1 MATIT
6 AALQKPIDAIKS
18 LKIFKPNPNKQSLA
32 PGRLPC
38 RRYTRTKAGDFVMF
52 VMLAA
57 AGLFTMLPLI
67 YAVATSF
74 KPLDE
79 LLIFPPRFLVRRPT
93 INNYLV
99 LPDLMASLKVPLS
112 RYIFNGVS
120 NAIITTSVYII
131 VSSMAAYVLC
141 KGNFKHKNAIFMIV
155 QFSLMFNGIT
165 LGIPRYLI
173 YSYLGMIDTYWV
185 YILPHMAAT
194 LGVFLMKQ
202 YIEGY
207 VPDAFIEAAKI
218 DGAGTFRIFWT
229 IVMPIVKPAWL
240 TLTLFTFRDV
250 WAEVPAGTI
259 FTEQLK
265 TLPQIMGQITA
276 GGTARAGSAMAIT
289 VIMMIPPILVYLI
302 SQSNVIEA
310 MSSAGIKE

>member
-1 MATIT
+1 MIE
-6 AALQKPIDAIKS
+6 KIKK
-18 LKIFKPNPNKQSLA
+18 LFKPNPNQQSLA

-38 RRYTRTKAGDFVMF
+38 RKYTRTKAGDITMF
-52 VMLAA
+52 IMLVA

-67 YAVATSF
+67 YAVVTSF

-79 LLIFPPRFLVRRPT
+79 LLIFPPRFFVRRPT
-93 INNYLV
+93 LNNYLV

-112 RYIFNGVS
+112 RYIFNGVA
-120 NAIITTSVYII
+120 NGIITTFVYII
-131 VSSMAAYVLC
+131 VSSMAAYALC
-141 KGNFKHKNAIFMIV
+141 KANFKYKNAIFLIV

-173 YSYLGMIDTYWV
+173 YSYLRIIDTYWV
-185 YILPHMAAT
+185 YILPHMAGT
-194 LGVFLMKQ
+194 MGVFLMKQ
-202 YIEGY
+202 YMEGY

-218 DGAGTFRIFWT
+218 DGAGTFKIFWS
-229 IVMPIVKPAWL
+229 IVMPIIKPAWL

-250 WAEVPAGTI
+250 WAEVPQGTI

-276 GGTARAGSAMAIT
+276 GGTARAGSSMAIT